1 MKGNIKKYWF
11 ISLDLKERE
20 EENMVNNV
28 MVTEGNNAIA
38 VDTGLIR
45 ELEKY
50 KGSVKIHPVNGKF
63 DKHGNPYKGII
74 FHFDDMN
81 GKKDRQ
87 AYQAV
92 TEQELWEK
100 RRKFLTNL
108 YYQKQAKK
116 EAAKQVEVVTPISPV
131 VPVYQPTYIQQV
143 PVVTCDKTIA
153 QAIDEF
159 MVDYEPTVSGATIQA
174 ETSNN
179 NKIKK
184 YLGDK
189 LVTDIT
195 FNDYQSMVNQSS
207 IGEKGDYAAKKTIMN
222 LKTSFNRIMRYCM
235 KQKWI
240 SLEDFTLITTDVKI
254 PSYTKVYDNSEKIL
268 EYDEIGE
275 VLRALEDSP
284 KYYITSRI
292 LLLTGMRQEEF
303 YALEKTDVNRKLK
316 YIDVNKAMTKV
327 KHHKKGQPLFV
338 LGPTKNPQS
347 TRKVPAIEEVFY
359 WFDELEKWMVKSG
372 NRKKAKERGNGNFV
386 ITDRNGNLVDEHS
399 FITNLSRYLDD
410 RPDIDYTLGMMRH
423 CYTTH
428 LDDLDANRYDV
439 DVAQGHKL
447 VNVSDKFY
455 RQIRKSYMRRLY
467 PHIEEMAKIINKA
480 YKEK

>member
-1 MKGNIKKYWF
+1 
-11 ISLDLKERE
+11 
-20 EENMVNNV
+20 MVTSSNGM

-38 VDTGLIR
+38 VDTGLIK
-45 ELEKY
+45 ELNQYLNNVSIYHTKQVD
-50 KGSVKIHPVNGKF
+50 KSGK
-63 DKHGNPYKGII
+63 PIKGIA
-74 FHFDDMN
+74 FYYEDME
-81 GKKDRQ
+81 GKKSRKVFTGKRD
-87 AYQAV
+87 
-92 TEQELWEK
+92 EELWSK
-100 RRKFLTNL
+100 RKNFLTDL
-108 YYQKQAKK
+108 YYQKKVRK
-116 EAAKQVEVVTPISPV
+116 ETLKQVEVVTPVNPVCQPISPLQ
-131 VPVYQPTYIQQV
+131 QPPAV
-143 PVVTCDKTIA
+143 ACDKTIA

-159 MVDYEPTVSGATIQA
+159 MADYESTVAGATIEA

-207 IGEKGDYAAKKTIMN
+207 KRENGDYAAKKTIMN

-254 PSYTKVYDNSEKIL
+254 PSYTRVYDNNEKVL
-268 EYDEIGE
+268 EYEEIGE

-303 YALEKTDVNRKLK
+303 YALEKSDLYKEHK
-316 YIDVNKAMTKV
+316 YIDVNKAIK
-327 KHHKKGQPLFV
+327 KNKKRKKGERLFV
-338 LGPTKNPQS
+338 LGPTKNTQS

-359 WFDELEKWMVKSG
+359 WFDELEKWMIKSG

-399 FITNLSRYLDD
+399 FITNLNRYLDD

-447 VNVSDKFY
+447 VGVSDKFY

-467 PHIEEMAKIINKA
+467 PYIEDMAKEIESA
-480 YKEK
+480 YKNK